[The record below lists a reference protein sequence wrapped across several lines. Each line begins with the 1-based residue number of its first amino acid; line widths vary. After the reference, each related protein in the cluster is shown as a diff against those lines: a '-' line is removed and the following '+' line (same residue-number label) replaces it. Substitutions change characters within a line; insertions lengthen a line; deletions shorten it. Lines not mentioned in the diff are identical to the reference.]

1 MAESIDHTVLLI
13 SAKKKPQTFSAPVL
27 QLRVIDGD
35 TLKLLLDTGFG
46 GREEP
51 HCRLQGIDAPEKNT
65 EAGRLVMK
73 CVWDW
78 CAIRIDK
85 LEWDSEEL
93 DKYGRSLGD
102 LNAGFESLSNFLVAR
117 SLAKQYDGEGKRHWE
132 ADELEAV
139 EEKAIS
145 HLRTRG
151 YAKP

>member
-1 MAESIDHTVLLI
+1 MAQAIDHTVLLI
-13 SAKKKPQTFSAPVL
+13 SAKKKPRTFSAPVL
-27 QLRVIDGD
+27 QLRIIDGD

-51 HCRLQGIDAPEKNT
+51 HCRLLGIDAPEKNT

-102 LNAGFESLSNFLVAR
+102 LNAGFESLANFLVAR
-117 SLAKQYDGEGKRHWE
+117 SLAKQYNGEGKRSWE
-132 ADELEAV
+132 ADELADVHERAM
-139 EEKAIS
+139 S

-151 YAKP
+151 YSKP